1 MKDTYRLILE
11 ACLPEG
17 VKIVEVIPNFEQEKY
32 YKGRVTFRLSD
43 KVAVR
48 FYPDLKIIIDYWDRA
63 DAPLQ
68 RDLNDP
74 EILTMIRKC
83 IVSLHNARWWLLRG
97 RLEEKY
103 GEDSSSLNRGGLPAR
118 GNVD

>member
-1 MKDTYRLILE
+1 MMKDTYRLILE

-32 YKGRVTFRLSD
+32 YGGRVIFHLSD

-48 FYPDLKIIIDYWDRA
+48 FLNDLKIIIDYWDRA
-63 DAPLQ
+63 EVGCQ

-74 EILTMIRKC
+74 EILTQIRKC
-83 IVSLHNARWWLLRG
+83 IIYLHNARWRLLRG

-103 GEDSSSLNRGGLPAR
+103 D
-118 GNVD
+118 